1 MYLMRLIKTFHAIYP
16 ELNPSF
22 PSNGSA
28 RFLFEKEITLT
39 LNFQELFSKI
49 VRKNKITP
57 PFKRHL
63 PRYAPPLA
71 TRKPVSNVVKAR
83 RYEWIKKYM
92 NFQSIPW
99 PSFPHTP
106 SPSWE
111 ILFSKSR
118 RRSNIAR
125 ISVILRGRGGASR
138 RIGDGQGKRGAEWSE
153 ANSTGRTRN
162 EYLNRDTR
170 RVLFPS
176 FSFSL
181 SLLPFSTLLQLVCSP
196 NHRPRRCPSLY
207 PCIRLFAPSFLL
219 FFLCF
224 LVQRTTFNYYLF
236 GGGLLLV
243 EDRNVARRN
252 VRSRRKIVSERCSVR
267 GTSGRICF
275 KVVF

>member
-1 MYLMRLIKTFHAIYP
+1 
-16 ELNPSF
+16 
-22 PSNGSA
+22 
-28 RFLFEKEITLT
+28 
-39 LNFQELFSKI
+39 
-49 VRKNKITP
+49 
-57 PFKRHL
+57 
-63 PRYAPPLA
+63 
-71 TRKPVSNVVKAR
+71 
-83 RYEWIKKYM
+83 M

-181 SLLPFSTLLQLVCSP
+181 SPLPFSTLLQLVCSP

-224 LVQRTTFNYYLF
+224 LVQRTTFNCYLF
-236 GGGLLLV
+236 GGGLLLL

-252 VRSRRKIVSERCSVR
+252 VRSRRKIVSERFRSGNIWEDLFQGCVLVSRRVGQVSR
-267 GTSGRICF
+267 RKVLRLFNSFPSLFFDTSQ
-275 KVVF
+275 

>member
-1 MYLMRLIKTFHAIYP
+1 M
-16 ELNPSF
+16 N
-22 PSNGSA
+22 
-28 RFLFEKEITLT
+28 KEIYEFPIDSVAQFPTHPLP
-39 LNFQELFSKI
+39 LVRNFI
-49 VRKNKITP
+49 
-57 PFKRHL
+57 FKES
-63 PRYAPPLA
+63 AA
-71 TRKPVSNVVKAR
+71 
-83 RYEWIKKYM
+83 
-92 NFQSIPW
+92 
-99 PSFPHTP
+99 
-106 SPSWE
+106 
-111 ILFSKSR
+111 
-118 RRSNIAR
+118 NIAR
-125 ISVILRGRGGASR
+125 ISVILRGGASR

-181 SLLPFSTLLQLVCSP
+181 SPLPFSTLLQLVCSP

-224 LVQRTTFNYYLF
+224 LVQRTTFNCYLF
-236 GGGLLLV
+236 GGGLLLL

-267 GTSGRICF
+267 GISGRICF

>member
-1 MYLMRLIKTFHAIYP
+1 
-16 ELNPSF
+16 
-22 PSNGSA
+22 
-28 RFLFEKEITLT
+28 
-39 LNFQELFSKI
+39 
-49 VRKNKITP
+49 
-57 PFKRHL
+57 
-63 PRYAPPLA
+63 
-71 TRKPVSNVVKAR
+71 
-83 RYEWIKKYM
+83 M

-118 RRSNIAR
+118 QR
-125 ISVILRGRGGASR
+125 ILREFPWSCGGGASR

-176 FSFSL
+176 FSL
-181 SLLPFSTLLQLVCSP
+181 SPLPFSTLLQLVCSP

-236 GGGLLLV
+236 GGGLLLL

-267 GTSGRICF
+267 GISGRICF

>member
-118 RRSNIAR
+118 RR
-125 ISVILRGRGGASR
+125 ILREFPWSCGGGRGGASR

-181 SLLPFSTLLQLVCSP
+181 SPLPFSTLLQLVCSP
-196 NHRPRRCPSLY
+196 NHRPRQCPSLY

-224 LVQRTTFNYYLF
+224 LVQRTMFNCYLF
-236 GGGLLLV
+236 GGRLLLL

>member
-118 RRSNIAR
+118 RR
-125 ISVILRGRGGASR
+125 ILREFPWSCEEGHLGGSV
-138 RIGDGQGKRGAEWSE
+138 
-153 ANSTGRTRN
+153 TGRENVERN
-162 EYLNRDTR
+162 
-170 RVLFPS
+170 
-176 FSFSL
+176 
-181 SLLPFSTLLQLVCSP
+181 
-196 NHRPRRCPSLY
+196 
-207 PCIRLFAPSFLL
+207 
-219 FFLCF
+219 
-224 LVQRTTFNYYLF
+224 
-236 GGGLLLV
+236 
-243 EDRNVARRN
+243 DR
-252 VRSRRKIVSERCSVR
+252 KQIPLDEREMN
-267 GTSGRICF
+267 I
-275 KVVF
+275 